1 MVSLLSVDSVDLEGD
16 ENVAAILWAWGEPV
30 WGQSLPTE
38 DGRTEQWKKYEFL
51 MKSLSYLIVT
61 NSVSYIMWDKM
72 INDIIV

>member
-38 DGRTEQWKKYEFL
+38 DGRTEQWKKWVLNEITELLNCYQL
-51 MKSLSYLIVT
+51 CIL
-61 NSVSYIMWDKM
+61 IMWDKM
-72 INDIIV
+72 INVLIV